1 MGYPGKNTKQYSTP
15 KRRFEKSRIETERV
29 LAITY
34 GLRNKREI
42 WRATEIL
49 RKHRSGAREVLAMV
63 SAVGETPKTVARR
76 EELVGTLQ
84 RYGLIGATAAMDDIL
99 SLKVEDILERRLQTV
114 VYRKG
119 LARSPKQARQLITH
133 GHIAINGRRVSVP
146 SYMVS
151 VSDEA
156 SIEYYATSSFTDEAN
171 GERQRIMN
179 QQSRR
184 A

>member
-1 MGYPGKNTKQYSTP
+1 MGYPGKNTKQYSSP
-15 KRRFEKSRIETERV
+15 KRRFEKSRIESERV

-42 WRATEIL
+42 WRATEVL
-49 RKHRSGAREVLAMV
+49 RKHRGGAREVLAMM
-63 SAVGETPKTVARR
+63 SAAGETPKTVARR
-76 EELVGTLQ
+76 DELINTLQ
-84 RYGLIGATAAMDDIL
+84 RYGMVGANAAMDDIL
-99 SLKVEDILERRLQTV
+99 TLKVENILERRLQTI

-133 GHIAINGRRVSVP
+133 GHIAINGQRVSVP
-146 SYMVS
+146 GYMVS
-151 VSDEA
+151 VSEEA
-156 SIEYYATSSFTDEAN
+156 GVAYYATSGLADSAN

-179 QQSRR
+179 VR

>member
-1 MGYPGKNTKQYSTP
+1 MGYPGKNTKQYSSP
-15 KRRFEKSRIETERV
+15 KRRFEKSRIESERT

-42 WRATEIL
+42 WRATEVL
-49 RKHRSGAREVLAMV
+49 RKHRSGAREVLAMT
-63 SAVGETPKTVARR
+63 SSIGEAPKTIARR
-76 EELVGTLQ
+76 DELVATLQ
-84 RYGLIGATAAMDDIL
+84 RYGLIGPDAAMDNIL
-99 SLKVEDILERRLQTV
+99 SLKVEDILERRLQTI

-133 GHIAINGRRVSVP
+133 GHIAINGQRVSVP
-146 SYMVS
+146 SYTVT
-151 VSDEA
+151 VAEEA
-156 SIEYYATSSFTDEAN
+156 GVMYYATSSLEDEAN

-179 QQSRR
+179 QR

>member
-1 MGYPGKNTKQYSTP
+1 MGYPGKNTKQYSSP
-15 KRRFEKSRIETERV
+15 KRRFEKARIETERV
-29 LAITY
+29 LAINY

-42 WRATEIL
+42 WRANEVL
-49 RKHRSGAREVLAMV
+49 KKHRSGAREVLAMV
-63 SAVGETPKTVARR
+63 SSLGETPKTVARR
-76 EELVGTLQ
+76 DELLGTLQ
-84 RYGLIGATAAMDDIL
+84 RYGLIGAEAAMDDVL
-99 SLKVEDILERRLQTV
+99 SLKVEDILERRLQTI

-133 GHIAINGRRVSVP
+133 GHIAIAGQRVSVP

-151 VSDEA
+151 VSEEA
-156 SIEYYATSSFTDEAN
+156 SIAYYATSSFADEAN

-179 QQSRR
+179 QNQR

>member
-1 MGYPGKNTKQYSTP
+1 MGYPGKNTKQYSSP
-15 KRRFEKSRIETERV
+15 KRRFEKSRIESERV

-42 WRATEIL
+42 WRATEVL
-49 RKHRSGAREVLAMV
+49 RKHRSGAREVLAMT
-63 SAVGETPKTVARR
+63 SSIGEAPKTIARR
-76 EELVGTLQ
+76 EELVTTLQ
-84 RYGLIGATAAMDDIL
+84 RYGLLGPDAAMDNIL
-99 SLKVEDILERRLQTV
+99 SLKVEDILERRLQTI

-133 GHIAINGRRVSVP
+133 GHIAINGQRVSVP

-151 VSDEA
+151 ISEEA
-156 SIEYYATSSFTDEAN
+156 GVMYYATSTLVDEAN

-179 QQSRR
+179 QR

>member
-1 MGYPGKNTKQYSTP
+1 MGYPGKNTKQYSSP
-15 KRRFEKSRIETERV
+15 KRRFEKSRIESERV

-42 WRATEIL
+42 WRATEVL
-49 RKHRSGAREVLAMV
+49 RKHRSGAREVLAMT
-63 SAVGETPKTVARR
+63 SAIGEAPKTIARR
-76 EELVGTLQ
+76 DELVTTLQ
-84 RYGLIGATAAMDDIL
+84 RYGLVGPDAAMDNIL
-99 SLKVEDILERRLQTV
+99 SLKVEDILERRLQTI

-133 GHIAINGRRVSVP
+133 GHIAINGQRVSVP

-151 VSDEA
+151 IAEEA
-156 SIEYYATSSFTDEAN
+156 GVMYYATSTLVDEAN

-179 QQSRR
+179 QR

>member
-15 KRRFEKSRIETERV
+15 KRHFEKSRIESERT
-29 LAITY
+29 LAIAY

-42 WRATEIL
+42 WRATEVL
-49 RKHRSGAREVLAMV
+49 RKHRAGAREVLAMN
-63 SAVGETPKTVARR
+63 SSIGAVPKTIARR
-76 EELVGTLQ
+76 DELLNTLQ
-84 RYGLIGATAAMDDIL
+84 RYGIIGPDAVMDNVL
-99 SLKVEDILERRLQTV
+99 TLKVEDILERRLQTI

-133 GHIAINGRRVSVP
+133 GHIAINGRRVSIP
-146 SYMVS
+146 SYMVTIS
-151 VSDEA
+151 EEA
-156 SIEYYATSSFTDEAN
+156 EVTYYATSSLADDAN

-179 QQSRR
+179 QR

>member
-1 MGYPGKNTKQYSTP
+1 MGYPGKNTKQYSSP
-15 KRRFEKSRIETERV
+15 KHRFEKLRIESERI

-42 WRATEIL
+42 WRATDVL
-49 RKHRSGAREVLAMV
+49 RKHRGGAREVLAMI
-63 SAVGETPKTVARR
+63 SAVGETAKTVARR
-76 EELVGTLQ
+76 DELINTLQ
-84 RYGLIGATAAMDDIL
+84 RYGMIGANAAMDDIL
-99 SLKVEDILERRLQTV
+99 SLKVEDILERRLQTI

-133 GHIAINGRRVSVP
+133 GHIAIKGQRVSVP

-151 VSDEA
+151 VAEEA
-156 SIEYYATSSFTDEAN
+156 GIAYYATSSLTDEAN

-179 QQSRR
+179 VR

>member
-1 MGYPGKNTKQYSTP
+1 MGYPGKNTKQYSSP
-15 KRRFEKSRIETERV
+15 KRRFEKSRIESERV

-42 WRATEIL
+42 WRATEVL
-49 RKHRSGAREVLAMV
+49 RKHRSGAREVLAMT
-63 SAVGETPKTVARR
+63 SAIGEAPKTIARR
-76 EELVGTLQ
+76 EELVTTLQ
-84 RYGLIGATAAMDDIL
+84 RYGLVGPDAAMDNIL
-99 SLKVEDILERRLQTV
+99 SLKVEDILERRLQTI

-133 GHIAINGRRVSVP
+133 GHIAINGQRVSVP

-151 VSDEA
+151 IAEEA
-156 SIEYYATSSFTDEAN
+156 GVMYYATSTLVDEAN

-179 QQSRR
+179 QR

>member
-1 MGYPGKNTKQYSTP
+1 MGYPGKNTKQYSSP
-15 KRRFEKSRIETERV
+15 KRRFEKSRIESERT

-42 WRATEIL
+42 WRATEVL
-49 RKHRSGAREVLAMV
+49 RKHRGGAREVLAMT
-63 SAVGETPKTVARR
+63 SSVGEAPKTIARR
-76 EELVGTLQ
+76 DELVATLQ
-84 RYGLIGATAAMDDIL
+84 RYGLIGPDASMDNIL
-99 SLKVEDILERRLQTV
+99 SLKVEDVLERRLQTI

-133 GHIAINGRRVSVP
+133 GHIAINGQRVSVP
-146 SYMVS
+146 SYMVTIAE
-151 VSDEA
+151 EA
-156 SIEYYATSSFTDEAN
+156 GVMYYATSSLVDEAN

-179 QQSRR
+179 QR

>member
-1 MGYPGKNTKQYSTP
+1 MGYPGKNTKQYSSP
-15 KRRFEKSRIETERV
+15 KRRFEKSRIESERV

-42 WRATEIL
+42 WRATEVL
-49 RKHRSGAREVLAMV
+49 RKHRSGAREVLAMT
-63 SAVGETPKTVARR
+63 SSIGEAPKTIARR
-76 EELVGTLQ
+76 EELVTTLQ
-84 RYGLIGATAAMDDIL
+84 RYGLLGLDAAMDNIL
-99 SLKVEDILERRLQTV
+99 SLKVEDVLERRLQTI

-133 GHIAINGRRVSVP
+133 GHIAINGQRVSVP

-151 VSDEA
+151 IAEEA
-156 SIEYYATSSFTDEAN
+156 GVMYYATSTLVDEAN

-179 QQSRR
+179 QR

>member
-1 MGYPGKNTKQYSTP
+1 MGYPGKNTKQYSSP
-15 KRRFEKSRIETERV
+15 KRRFEKSRIESERV

-42 WRATEIL
+42 WRATEVL
-49 RKHRSGAREVLAMV
+49 RKHRSGAREVLAMT
-63 SAVGETPKTVARR
+63 SSIGEAPKTIARR
-76 EELVGTLQ
+76 DELVGTLQ
-84 RYGLIGATAAMDDIL
+84 RYGLLGPDAAMDNIL
-99 SLKVEDILERRLQTV
+99 SLKVEDILERRLQTI

-133 GHIAINGRRVSVP
+133 GHIAINGQRVSVP

-151 VSDEA
+151 IAEEA
-156 SIEYYATSSFTDEAN
+156 GIMYYATSSLGDEAN

-179 QQSRR
+179 QR

>member
-1 MGYPGKNTKQYSTP
+1 MGYPGKNTKQYSSP
-15 KRRFEKSRIETERV
+15 KRRFEKSRIESERV

-42 WRATEIL
+42 WRATEVL
-49 RKHRSGAREVLAMV
+49 RKHRSGAREVLAMT
-63 SAVGETPKTVARR
+63 SSIGEAPKTIARR
-76 EELVGTLQ
+76 DELVATLQ
-84 RYGLIGATAAMDDIL
+84 RYGLLGQDAAMDNIL
-99 SLKVEDILERRLQTV
+99 SLKVEDILERRLQTI

-133 GHIAINGRRVSVP
+133 GHIAINGQRVSVP

-151 VSDEA
+151 ISEEA
-156 SIEYYATSSFTDEAN
+156 GVMYYATSALGDEAN

-179 QQSRR
+179 QR

>member
-1 MGYPGKNTKQYSTP
+1 MGYPGKNTKQYSSP
-15 KRRFEKSRIETERV
+15 KHRFEKSRIESERI

-42 WRATEIL
+42 WRANDIL
-49 RKHRSGAREVLAMV
+49 RKHRGGAREVLAMI
-63 SAVGETPKTVARR
+63 SAVGETAKTVARR
-76 EELVGTLQ
+76 DELINTLQ
-84 RYGLIGATAAMDDIL
+84 RYGMIGANAAMDDIL
-99 SLKVEDILERRLQTV
+99 SLKVEDILERRLQTI

-133 GHIAINGRRVSVP
+133 GHIAIKGQRVSVP

-151 VSDEA
+151 VAEEA
-156 SIEYYATSSFTDEAN
+156 GIAYYATSSLTDEAN

-179 QQSRR
+179 VR

>member
-1 MGYPGKNTKQYSTP
+1 MGCPGKNTKQYSSP
-15 KRRFEKSRIETERV
+15 KRRFEKSRIESERT

-42 WRATEIL
+42 WRATEVL
-49 RKHRSGAREVLAMV
+49 RKHRGGAREVLAMT
-63 SAVGETPKTVARR
+63 SSIGSEAPKTIACRD
-76 EELVGTLQ
+76 ELVATLQ
-84 RYGLIGATAAMDDIL
+84 RYGIIGPDAAMDNIL
-99 SLKVEDILERRLQTV
+99 SLKVEDVLERRLQTI

-133 GHIAINGRRVSVP
+133 GHIAINGQRVSVP
-146 SYMVS
+146 SYMVTIAE
-151 VSDEA
+151 EA
-156 SIEYYATSSFTDEAN
+156 GVMYYATSSLEDEAN

-179 QQSRR
+179 QR

>member
-1 MGYPGKNTKQYSTP
+1 MGYPGKNTKQYSSP
-15 KRRFEKSRIETERV
+15 KRRFEKARIESERV

-42 WRATEIL
+42 WRASEVL
-49 RKHRSGAREVLAMV
+49 RKHRSGAREVLAMT

-76 EELVGTLQ
+76 EELIGTLQ
-84 RYGLIGATAAMDDIL
+84 RYGLIGANSAMDDIL
-99 SLKVEDILERRLQTV
+99 SLKVEDILERRLQTI

-133 GHIAINGRRVSVP
+133 GHIAINGQRVSIP

-151 VSDEA
+151 VSEEA
-156 SIEYYATSSFTDEAN
+156 AIQYYATSSFADEAN

-179 QQSRR
+179 QTQR

>member
-1 MGYPGKNTKQYSTP
+1 MGYPGKNTKQYSSP
-15 KRRFEKSRIETERV
+15 KRRFEKSRIESERV

-42 WRATEIL
+42 WRATEVL
-49 RKHRSGAREVLAMV
+49 RKHRSGAREVLAMT
-63 SAVGETPKTVARR
+63 SSIDEAPKTIARR
-76 EELVGTLQ
+76 EELVTTLQ
-84 RYGLIGATAAMDDIL
+84 RYGLLGPDAAMDNIL
-99 SLKVEDILERRLQTV
+99 SLKVEDVLERRLQTI

-119 LARSPKQARQLITH
+119 LARSLKQARQLITH
-133 GHIAINGRRVSVP
+133 GHIAINGQRVSVP

-151 VSDEA
+151 IAEEA
-156 SIEYYATSSFTDEAN
+156 GVMYYATSTLVDEAN

-179 QQSRR
+179 QR